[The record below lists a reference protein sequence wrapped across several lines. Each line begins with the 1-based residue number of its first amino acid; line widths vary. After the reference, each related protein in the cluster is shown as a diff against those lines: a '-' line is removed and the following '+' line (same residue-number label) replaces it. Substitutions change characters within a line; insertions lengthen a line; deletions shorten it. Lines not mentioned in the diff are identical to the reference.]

1 MREEW
6 KDIKGFEGL
15 YQISNLGRVKSLYKN
30 IIRKPQK
37 QPNGYLFLT
46 LHKDGKIYNLN
57 IHRTVA
63 FHFLEIKEGKEINH
77 KDGNKE
83 NNVVDLDNLY
93 GDSTNLE
100 WITKSE
106 NQKHAV
112 KTGLRKTGDYVN
124 TFLMKPILCFTVDGV
139 FIKEFDCTKR
149 AAKELGLDSSTI
161 TKILKGKN
169 KSTKGYKFIY
179 KL

>member
-15 YQISNLGRVKSLYKN
+15 YQISNLGRVKSLYKD

-37 QPNGYLFLT
+37 HGKGYLFLT
-46 LHKDGKIYNLN
+46 LHKNGKIHNFN
-57 IHRTVA
+57 MHRAVA
-63 FHFLEIKEGKEINH
+63 IHFLGFQEGKDVNH

-93 GDSTNLE
+93 GETTNLE
-100 WITKSE
+100 WVTKSE

-112 KTGLRKTGDYVN
+112 ITGLRKTGNYVN
-124 TFLMKPILCFTVDGV
+124 TFLMKPILCFRIDGTFV
-139 FIKEFDCTKR
+139 KEFDCTKR
-149 AAKELGLDSSTI
+149 AAEELNLDASSI
-161 TKILKGKN
+161 TKVLKGKQ
-169 KSTKGYKFIY
+169 SFTKGYIFTY